1 MSDFN
6 EIWNAETELVNRA
19 LNEYLDAKV
28 KEAQKLGA
36 SLGQYYE
43 NMKEYVMRGG
53 KRLRPVLTVTGY
65 KAIREKVEVKDLYRV
80 ACSVE
85 ILHNGSLLHDDLIDH
100 DETRRGGPTFHALYR
115 DLYSKLSGNTEKAHD
130 FGTAMAVLG
139 GDSLL
144 NMGADAIATSELEPK
159 VAVQCLRY
167 YEKAYQLLADGVL
180 LETNMTRE
188 RNTTP
193 EAYLQMIRLKTAV
206 LFENS
211 MQMGATIARATQSQ
225 IDGLQEF
232 GMKVGQAFQMQ
243 DDVLG
248 SFGDES
254 VTGKAADGDIREGKK
269 TMLVIESYRRGSS
282 EQKKTLDNMLGMK
295 DINDRQVEQVRR
307 VFRDSGALKATQ
319 DTMRKLLLAGQK
331 ALETSPPLTPKYKA
345 FLIGLS
351 SFLVERNY

>member
-1 MSDFN
+1 MFDFN
-6 EIWNAETELVNRA
+6 EIWNAEAELVNRA
-19 LNEYLDAKV
+19 LNEYLDAKI
-28 KEAQKLGA
+28 KEARKLAA

-53 KRLRPVLTVTGY
+53 KRLRPVLAVAGY
-65 KAIREKVEVKDLYRV
+65 KAVREKVEAKDLYRV

-115 DLYSKLSGNTEKAHD
+115 DLYAKVSQDSEKARD
-130 FGTAMAVLG
+130 FGTALAVLG

-144 NMGADAIATSELEPK
+144 NMGADAIASSELDPK
-159 VAVQCLRY
+159 IAVQCLRY
-167 YEKAYQLLADGVL
+167 YEQAYQLLADGVL

-188 RNTTP
+188 LNTTP
-193 EAYLQMIRLKTAV
+193 DAYLQMIRLKTAV

-211 MQMGATIARATQSQ
+211 LQIGATVARAAQSQ
-225 IDGLQEF
+225 IDGLREF

-269 TMLVIESYRRGSS
+269 TMLVIESYRRGNT
-282 EQKKTLDNMLGMK
+282 EHKKTLDGLLGMK
-295 DINDRQVEQVRR
+295 DITPKQVEQVKG
-307 VFRDSGALKATQ
+307 VFRESGALNATQ
-319 DTMRKLLLAGQK
+319 DTMHKLLLAGQK
-331 ALETSPPLTPKYKA
+331 ALDTTPPLTPKYKA

-351 SFLVERNY
+351 DFLVARNY